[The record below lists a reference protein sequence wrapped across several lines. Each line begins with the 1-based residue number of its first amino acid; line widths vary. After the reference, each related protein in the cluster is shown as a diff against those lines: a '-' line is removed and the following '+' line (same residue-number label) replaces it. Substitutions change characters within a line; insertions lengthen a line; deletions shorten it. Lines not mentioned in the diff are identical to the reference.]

1 MGSRQGKGTYSTVQ
15 GDIYQGDFNENRMHG
30 EGTYQWSNGDKYSG
44 TYLNGKR
51 HGLGEFVWANGERYE
66 GWFLDDYMSGKGTMV
81 YLDES
86 RYVGNFEKN
95 LRSGYGEL
103 FSTLGGAFKGFYR
116 NDQPEGYGVRLTIEE
131 EVILEYWVDGGLD
144 KSRALGVK
152 EECKVLHEGRN
163 WFVVAE
169 NCIDGFAHGQS
180 AMVDKELRVLV
191 PEAFLVLGRLVEGE
205 ILNLSPS
212 QSDQSE

>member
-1 MGSRQGKGTYSTVQ
+1 M
-15 GDIYQGDFNENRMHG
+15 
-30 EGTYQWSNGDKYSG
+30 
-44 TYLNGKR
+44 
-51 HGLGEFVWANGERYE
+51 
-66 GWFLDDYMSGKGTMV
+66 
-81 YLDES
+81 
-86 RYVGNFEKN
+86 
-95 LRSGYGEL
+95 
-103 FSTLGGAFKGFYR
+103 GFYR

-144 KSRALGVK
+144 KSRALDVK

-180 AMVDKELRVLV
+180 AMVDEELRVLV